1 MTLLSYSRTRA
12 QGSATSQIRREP
24 GQVLYVPEPESKS
37 KPTTAATTNY
47 KVINRDCSWR
57 MILRGTVMLCANNQA
72 EILYFLTLTRSWA
85 DCRWHVLADQ
95 E

>member
-1 MTLLSYSRTRA
+1 MTLLSHSRT
-12 QGSATSQIRREP
+12 GSATSQIRHEP

-72 EILYFLTLTRSWA
+72 EILYFLTLTKSWA
-85 DCRWHVLADQ
+85 DCRWHVLAD
-95 E
+95 